1 MNKSIVAITL
11 CLLTACTT
19 TQFLNTTS
27 NRSIQSISQQVKAKT
42 QSISWM
48 NTQIKGSVVMDSL
61 TLPVTAQVRMK
72 TDSLIWVS
80 VSMLMGLEAIRLQI
94 TPDSLKVLNRL
105 SSTYFL
111 GNIQSLSEQYNFPL
125 TFSQIQQLLLAQTSI
140 FEKANL
146 KLEVTDQQYM
156 LNAITDEHIQ
166 SVDIQSN
173 YLLQNVFY
181 SRTDSQFVRIH
192 YSQYQHIDSLSLPKV
207 FQLQAASKS
216 KSISA
221 DLTYYKTK
229 INQPKKVKFSIPSS
243 YVPM

>member
-27 NRSIQSISQQVKAKT
+27 NRSIQSISQQVKANT

-80 VSMLMGLEAIRLQI
+80 VSMLMGLEAIRLHI

-140 FEKANL
+140 LIMIMK
-146 KLEVTDQQYM
+146 K
-156 LNAITDEHIQ
+156 
-166 SVDIQSN
+166 
-173 YLLQNVFY
+173 
-181 SRTDSQFVRIH
+181 
-192 YSQYQHIDSLSLPKV
+192 SL
-207 FQLQAASKS
+207 
-216 KSISA
+216 
-221 DLTYYKTK
+221 
-229 INQPKKVKFSIPSS
+229 
-243 YVPM
+243 